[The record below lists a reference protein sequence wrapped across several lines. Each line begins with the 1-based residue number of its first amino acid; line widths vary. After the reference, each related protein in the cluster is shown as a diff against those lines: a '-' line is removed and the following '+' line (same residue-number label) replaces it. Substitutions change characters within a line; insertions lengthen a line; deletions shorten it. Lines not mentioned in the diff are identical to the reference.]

1 MRDSKQRSLKSSERR
16 LRTNKMPRR
25 VLSGKVV
32 GHKMNKTAMVRVS
45 RVSRHPIYKK
55 DVIVFKKYAAHDENN
70 AYGEGAWVSIR
81 ETRPLSK
88 TKHWEIV
95 GLADGGLQ

>member
-1 MRDSKQRSLKSSERR
+1 M
-16 LRTNKMPRR
+16 TRR
-25 VLSGKVV
+25 VLSGQVV
-32 GHKMNKTAMVRVS
+32 GHEMNKTAMVRVS

-55 DVIVFKKYAAHDENN
+55 DVNVFKKYAAHDENN
-70 AYGEGAWVSIR
+70 AYAKGAWVFIR

-88 TKHWEIV
+88 TKRWEIV